1 MTYYSENPKAGSPNV
16 LLNVSWY
23 NMLKCVKVEYNEKS
37 DRFEVNTLFTKDM
50 GHIFVSGMMII
61 KNTYHTI

>member
-1 MTYYSENPKAGSPNV
+1 
-16 LLNVSWY
+16 
-23 NMLKCVKVEYNEKS
+23 MLKCVKVEYNEKS

-50 GHIFVSGMMII
+50 GHIFISGMMII